1 MKFDIETEEK
11 TQNKKDNIFKKKIY
25 YILLAFFLLVFLI
38 LLITYVI
45 LSSGNK
51 TKQNINPPKQ
61 INNTTKNEKS
71 NIKIY
76 NENSNDR
83 PIAFMIDNNI
93 GDAKHAGL
101 QDSYLNYEII
111 VEGGLTRIMAIYKD
125 KKVPLIGPIRSAR
138 HYFLDYALENDA
150 IYAHFGWSPQSESD
164 IKQLDI
170 DNINGITDPEPYR
183 RDEKAIS
190 PHNVFTNTSFMKSYI
205 EKKKY
210 NELINNRNKCS
221 WNGYNKLKNDFED
234 WLFSKSKK
242 RGDFIDNLDAI
253 IYMYNE
259 ESTNWKLL
267 NISSKEI
274 DLGTESSPDI
284 ANKVTIT
291 YSENEYRTYSY
302 DQSNNY
308 YLRSQNGKPHLD
320 RKTNEQLHYKN
331 IIIMKVKNTTI
342 DNEGR
347 QTLDNIG
354 TGEGYYITNGKY
366 KKINWSKQTRT
377 AKTDYTYED
386 GSTVI
391 LNDGNTFIQI
401 VPENNNIKVE

>member
-210 NELINNRNKCS
+210 NE
-221 WNGYNKLKNDFED
+221 
-234 WLFSKSKK
+234 
-242 RGDFIDNLDAI
+242 
-253 IYMYNE
+253 